1 MKVLNMRASGSSSK
15 IRGYFDVETADGMT
29 VKGFK
34 IAEGPTGLFVGMPS
48 EKDKNGKWWDRVL
61 MPKEMK
67 DELTHLAMQEY
78 DKLEGSGPAS
88 APGAPPPG
96 DKDLPF

>member
-1 MKVLNMRASGSSSK
+1 MNVINMHLSSGGSK
-15 IRGYFDVETADGMT
+15 IRGYFDIQTVEGIT

-48 EKDKNGKWWDRVL
+48 EKDKNGKWWDKVL

-67 DELTHLAMQEY
+67 DDLTNLALQEY
-78 DKLEGSGPAS
+78 EKLEGAGSVPGSGSAS
-88 APGAPPPG
+88 APVAP
-96 DKDLPF
+96 F

>member
-1 MKVLNMRASGSSSK
+1 MNVINMRLSGSASK
-15 IRGYFDVETADGMT
+15 IRGYFDVETAEGIT

-48 EKDKNGKWWDRVL
+48 EKDKNGKWWDKVL

-67 DELTHLAMQEY
+67 DDLNNLALQEY
-78 DKLEGSGPAS
+78 DKLDASGPVPDSGSAS
-88 APGAPPPG
+88 VP
-96 DKDLPF
+96 DLPF

>member
-1 MKVLNMRASGSSSK
+1 MNVINMRLSGSASK
-15 IRGYFDVETADGMT
+15 IRGFFDVETAEGIT

-48 EKDKNGKWWDRVL
+48 EKDKNGKWWDKVL

-67 DELTHLAMQEY
+67 GDLTNLALQEY
-78 DKLEGSGPAS
+78 EKLEGSGSVPDSGSAIEPS
-88 APGAPPPG
+88 AP
-96 DKDLPF
+96 F

>member
-1 MKVLNMRASGSSSK
+1 MNVINMRLSSGGSK
-15 IRGYFDVETADGMT
+15 IRGYFDIQTVEGIT

-48 EKDKNGKWWDRVL
+48 EKDKNGKWWDKVV

-67 DELTHLAMQEY
+67 DDLFNLALQEY
-78 DKLEGSGPAS
+78 EKLERTGSVPDSGSSS
-88 APGAPPPG
+88 AQKAP
-96 DKDLPF
+96 F

>member
-1 MKVLNMRASGSSSK
+1 MNVINMRLSSGGSK
-15 IRGYFDVETADGMT
+15 IRGYFDVQTVEGIT

-48 EKDKNGKWWDRVL
+48 EKDKNGKWWDKVL

-67 DELTHLAMQEY
+67 DDLANLALQEY
-78 DKLEGSGPAS
+78 EKLERTGSVPDSGSPS
-88 APGAPPPG
+88 APAAP
-96 DKDLPF
+96 F

>member
-1 MKVLNMRASGSSSK
+1 MNVINLRLSGGGSK
-15 IRGYFDVETADGMT
+15 IRGYFDVETEEGIT

-61 MPKEMK
+61 MPKELK
-67 DELTHLAMQEY
+67 DELNNLALQEY
-78 DKLEGSGPAS
+78 EKVQGSGPVPDSGSAS
-88 APGAPPPG
+88 VP
-96 DKDLPF
+96 DLPF